1 MEQKALYRLS
11 IDSSFST
18 LIHPL
23 SKDELLRLE
32 ENLLRD
38 GCIDPIVVWNG
49 TIVDGHH
56 RYALCSKHEIPFEI
70 KRMYFS
76 CKQEAIAW
84 ICANQLGRR
93 NISAE
98 TRRYLIGKQYEAEKV
113 TGVLRNKWGNNQHRK
128 MDGEHL
134 NGQATAMQP
143 SLTRHVTAQRIA
155 DENNISVATVARYG
169 SYSRAI
175 DQLERKAPDLVHSI
189 LAGEQ
194 KLTQGQIVELST
206 MKPSQIKKATE
217 RAGAG
222 NPQASAPK
230 RPTTPVYSGPS
241 VKDMPKHDPDGE
253 MIALTLTIPS
263 WQESIERVISVADLE
278 SVSAD
283 AKDKAQKA
291 LSSLVAAATSL
302 LTFIKE
308 TKMSIG

>member
-70 KRMYFS
+70 KRMSFS

-113 TGVLRNKWGNNQHRK
+113 TGVLRNKWGNNQHQTK
-128 MDGEHL
+128 NGDTKGEENSDSRDAVSRHL
-134 NGQATAMQP
+134 TA
-143 SLTRHVTAQRIA
+143 RRIA
-155 DENNISVATVARYG
+155 EENNVSRATVERCAIF
-169 SYSRAI
+169 SKAI
-175 DQLERKAPDLVHSI
+175 DQLERKAPDIAHAI
-189 LAGEQ
+189 LAGDQ
-194 KLTQGQIVELST
+194 KFTQGRVVELSS
-206 MKPSQIKKATE
+206 MKPSQIRKAVE
-217 RAGAG
+217 QYEQSSARA
-222 NPQASAPK
+222 ASSARQK
-230 RPTTPVYSGPS
+230 MAANIGPS
-241 VKDMPKHDPDGE
+241 VKDMPKPDPDGE
-253 MIALTLTIPS
+253 VIALALTIPS
-263 WQESIERVISVADLE
+263 WKESIERVLSVADLQAA
-278 SVSAD
+278 SVT
-283 AKDKAQKA
+283 AKDRAREA
-291 LSSLVAAATSL
+291 LSDLVTAANNL
-302 LTFIKE
+302 LC
-308 TKMSIG
+308 SIDCFDSSIS

>member
-23 SKDELLRLE
+23 SKDELLQLE

-49 TIVDGHH
+49 TIIDGHH
-56 RYALCSKHEIPFEI
+56 RYALCSKHKIPFEI
-70 KRMYFS
+70 KRMSFS

-113 TGVLRNKWGNNQHRK
+113 TGVLRNKLGNNQHQK
-128 MDGEHL
+128 VPDEYS
-134 NGQATAMQP
+134 NVQENAMQP
-143 SLTRHVTAQRIA
+143 SLSRHVTAQRIA
-155 DENNISVATVARYG
+155 DENNISIATVTRYG
-169 SYSRAI
+169 NYSRAI
-175 DQLERKAPDLVHSI
+175 DQLERKAPELVNSI
-189 LAGEQ
+189 LSGEQ
-194 KLTQGQIVELST
+194 KLTQGQVIKLSA

-217 RAGAG
+217 QAEIG
-222 NPQASAPK
+222 NPQTSAPR
-230 RPTTPVYSGPS
+230 RPTTSACSGPS

-253 MIALTLTIPS
+253 VIALTLTIPS

-308 TKMSIG
+308 AKMSIS

>member
-38 GCIDPIVVWNG
+38 GCIDPIVIWNG

-56 RYALCSKHEIPFEI
+56 RYALCTKHEIPFAI
-70 KRMYFS
+70 KRMSFS

-93 NISAE
+93 NISSE

-113 TGVLRNKWGNNQHRK
+113 TGVLRNKWGNNQHQK
-128 MDGEHL
+128 MNEEL
-134 NGQATAMQP
+134 PNEQETAMQP

-175 DQLERKAPDLVHSI
+175 DQLERKAPDLVRSI

-217 RAGAG
+217 RAGTG
-222 NPQASAPK
+222 KLQAPAS
-230 RPTTPVYSGPS
+230 RQSTTPAYSGPS

-253 MIALTLTIPS
+253 VVALTLTIPS

-278 SVSAD
+278 SVSED

-308 TKMSIG
+308 AKMSIS